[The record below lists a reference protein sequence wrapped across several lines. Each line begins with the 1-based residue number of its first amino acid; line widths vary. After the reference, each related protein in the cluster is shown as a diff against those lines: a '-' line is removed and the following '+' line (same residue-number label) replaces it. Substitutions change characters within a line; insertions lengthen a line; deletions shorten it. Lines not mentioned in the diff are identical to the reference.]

1 MTLTWSKN
9 CVLTDMKTATEE
21 DVSVFIYIDTILY
34 LPEVTLSAKDDIR
47 LLEEL
52 KTGFKT
58 TVKWNKYISEMTNQT
73 KSYDLNYLI
82 DPNI

>member
-1 MTLTWSKN
+1 
-9 CVLTDMKTATEE
+9 MKTATEE

>member
-1 MTLTWSKN
+1 
-9 CVLTDMKTATEE
+9 MKTATEE
-21 DVSVFIYIDTILY
+21 DVSVFIYIDAILY

>member
-1 MTLTWSKN
+1 
-9 CVLTDMKTATEE
+9 MKTATER
-21 DVSVFIYIDTILY
+21 DVSVFIYIDAILY